1 MVYVETGIRNQD
13 SDTHINKKEID
24 AGGFRYLGGQ
34 YNENLPI
41 R

>member
-1 MVYVETGIRNQD
+1 MVYVETGIRSQN
-13 SDTHINKKEID
+13 SHINKKEID